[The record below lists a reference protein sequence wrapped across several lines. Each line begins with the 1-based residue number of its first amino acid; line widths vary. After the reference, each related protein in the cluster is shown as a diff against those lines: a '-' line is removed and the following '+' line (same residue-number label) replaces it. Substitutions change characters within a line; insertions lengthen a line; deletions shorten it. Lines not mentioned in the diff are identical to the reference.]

1 MSNQELD
8 AARAR
13 EFAGHFLGLMNGA
26 AIAQLTSIG
35 HQTGLLDTL
44 GRLKPSTSVQIARA
58 AGLNERYVREWLNG
72 MVVGRIVE
80 YAARTGRYSLPAEH
94 AACLTRAAG
103 LKNMAT
109 MSLFFP
115 MLGTVEPRVIK
126 SFRQGGGVPYS
137 AYRGFQKLMAERSAQ
152 RQDHLLLSKTLPA
165 VGIVDRLKRGIDVA
179 DIGCGSGH
187 AINLMAAAFPNS
199 RFTGYDFAAD
209 GIRAARAESRR
220 LKAMNTRFEVM
231 DTAQLPDGRRFDFV
245 TAFDAIHDQAEPRRV
260 LANISR
266 LLRDGGLFLMVDT
279 AGTSR
284 VENDM
289 DDPLA
294 IFKYTVSVM
303 HCMTVSL
310 ALGGEGLGTMWG
322 KEKALELLKE
332 AGFGKVA
339 VQQIEGDVLN
349 SYYIARK
356 K

>member
-94 AACLTRAAG
+94 AACLPRRRPEEHGHDVVVLPDARYSRAQGDQELPA
-103 LKNMAT
+103 
-109 MSLFFP
+109 
-115 MLGTVEPRVIK
+115 
-126 SFRQGGGVPYS
+126 GGGVPYS

-165 VGIVDRLKRGIDVA
+165 VGIVDRLKRGIEVA

-220 LKAMNTRFEVM
+220 LKARNTRFEVM